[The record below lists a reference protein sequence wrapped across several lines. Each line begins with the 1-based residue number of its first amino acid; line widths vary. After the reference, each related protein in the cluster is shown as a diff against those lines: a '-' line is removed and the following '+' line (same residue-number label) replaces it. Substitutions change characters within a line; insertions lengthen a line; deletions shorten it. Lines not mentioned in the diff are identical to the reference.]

1 MKIEIKRFDK
11 GLPLP
16 AYKSQGAAA
25 MDLAAR
31 ETVTIL
37 AGKVGYIP
45 LNVAVEIP
53 EGYWLMV
60 APRGSTH
67 KLGLLMVNS
76 FALGDPDF
84 KGDND
89 EYVFPAFNFTDADVT
104 VDKGTRIAQM
114 LLVKNEK
121 IELQEVEKLGNP
133 DRGMLGSTG
142 SK

>member
-1 MKIEIKRFDK
+1 MATFTAA
-11 GLPLP
+11 PMP
-16 AYKSQGAAA
+16 AAA